1 MFRIILNS
9 SFAKEFKTH
18 LLMKTFSL
26 ILLSIINTIN
36 LFASNV
42 KGSVIASGKG
52 VEFANIIL
60 RGTNIGAVTNINGY
74 YELKNISS
82 GSYTIIAASLGY
94 FQDSIHFTI
103 KENETLT
110 INFKLKES
118 QKNLNEVTVTATM
131 KEISVSESPIAIDII
146 TPKLFEKNPSPNI
159 FESLNMVNGVRPQL
173 QCNVCNT
180 GDIHINGM
188 EGPYTMVMID
198 GMPIVSALGTVYGL
212 MGIPNSII
220 QRVEIQKGPA
230 STLYGSE
237 AVGGLINVI
246 TKTAESAPLFSID
259 LMGTTYQEFNADVSV
274 KYKLGNR
281 LSGLFSGNYFHFDK
295 KWDINHDNFTDV
307 TLQKRIA
314 GFNKF
319 TYEHKSGTLS
329 HLAVRYY
336 FENRWGGEM
345 QWNNSFRA
353 GDSVYGESIYTNRFE
368 IIGNSPLK
376 IMGKEFKLQ
385 YSFNS
390 HDQNS
395 AYGNTPFLANQKI
408 AFAQITRNIQIKKHD
423 FLLGT
428 AVRYTFYDDN
438 TVITQSHDTI
448 EIQNKPSK
456 TILPG
461 VFIQDEIKFNS
472 INTLL
477 LGIRYDY
484 NTNHG
489 NIFSPRANW
498 KYVLNENNTIRLGIG
513 NGYRVVNL
521 FSEDHAAFNGARE
534 VVIKSDLKPEQSWN
548 VSLNYSLF
556 KSFKKGFTNID
567 ANAFYTYFSNKIVAD
582 YFTDQN
588 KVIFDNLSG
597 YGINRGVGIQMHW
610 SFIFPLKLILG
621 ATYTDVFVNK
631 KDSLNHFQKTRQVQ
645 TPFLTSNFV
654 LSYSF
659 EKIKTS
665 IDLSGNVYS
674 PMLLPV
680 LPNDYRPEYS
690 PWFCLMNIQVT
701 KDIKDRWQI
710 YLGCKNILNFV
721 PKEDP
726 IMRPNDPFDIYA
738 NDPASNPNGYTFDP
752 GYNYAP
758 YQKAKLF
765 LGVRMKIK

>member
-1 MFRIILNS
+1 MLKKNIILILSILIFSLN
-9 SFAKEFKTH
+9 SFAG
-18 LLMKTFSL
+18 
-26 ILLSIINTIN
+26 TI
-36 LFASNV
+36 
-42 KGSVIASGKG
+42 KGTVISSGKG
-52 VEFANIIL
+52 VEFANVFIK
-60 RGTNIGAVTNINGY
+60 GTSNGAITNINGY
-74 YELKNISS
+74 YEINNINP
-82 GSYTIIAASLGY
+82 GYYTIVASSIGY
-94 FQDSIHFTI
+94 FQDSVNLTI
-103 KENETLT
+103 KDNETIS

-118 QKNLNEVTVTATM
+118 QSNLNEVTITATM

-246 TKTAESAPLFSID
+246 TKTAESAPKFSFD
-259 LMGTTYQEFNADVSV
+259 VMGTTYQEFNADMSV
-274 KYKLGNR
+274 RYKLGNR
-281 LSGLFSGNYFHFDK
+281 LYGLFSGNYFHFDK
-295 KWDINHDNFTDV
+295 RWDINHDNFTDV
-307 TLQKRIA
+307 TLQKRVA

-319 TYEHKSGTLS
+319 TYEHKSGKLS

-336 FENRWGGEM
+336 YENRWGGQM
-345 QWNNSFRA
+345 QWNKSFRG
-353 GDSVYGESIYTNRFE
+353 GDSIYGESIYTNRFE
-368 IIGNSPLK
+368 IIGNSPLT
-376 IMGKEFKLQ
+376 IFGKEFKLQ
-385 YSFNS
+385 YSYNR
-390 HDQNS
+390 HIQNS
-395 AYGNTPFLANQKI
+395 AYGNTPFLANQNI
-408 AFAQITRNIQIKKHD
+408 SFAQFTKNITYKKHD
-423 FLLGT
+423 LLFGT
-428 AVRYTFYDDN
+428 AVRYTLYDDN
-438 TVITQSHDTI
+438 TLITQSKDASF
-448 EIQNKPSK
+448 IQNKPAK

-461 VFIQDEIKFNS
+461 IFIQDEIKFNN

-498 KYVLNENNTIRLGIG
+498 KYMFNENNTIRLGVG

-521 FSEDHAAFNGARE
+521 FSEDHAAFNGARD
-534 VVIKSDLKPEQSWN
+534 VVITNNLKPEQSWN
-548 VSLNYSLF
+548 ISLNYSLF
-556 KSFKKGFTNID
+556 RSFKKGFTNID

-582 YFTDQN
+582 YFTDHN
-588 KVIFDNLSG
+588 KVIFDNLNG

-610 SFIFPLKLILG
+610 SFTFPVKLMLG
-621 ATYTDVFVNK
+621 ATYTDVFINK
-631 KDSLNHFQKTRQVQ
+631 KDSLNNYKKTKQVQ

-654 LSYSF
+654 VSYAIN
-659 EKIKTS
+659 KIKTS
-665 IDLSGNVYS
+665 IDLSGNIYS
-674 PMLLPV
+674 PMLLPI
-680 LPNDYRPEYS
+680 LPNDYRPTYS

-701 KDIKDRWQI
+701 KEIKERWQI
-710 YLGCKNILNFV
+710 YLGCKNILNFI

-726 IMRPNDPFDIYA
+726 IMRPNDPFDNHA
-738 NDPASNPNGYTFDP
+738 NDPLSNPNGYTFDP

-758 YQKAKLF
+758 YQKARLF

>member
-1 MFRIILNS
+1 MKNKVLCVVSILFLSVNA
-9 SFAKEFKTH
+9 FAGK
-18 LLMKTFSL
+18 
-26 ILLSIINTIN
+26 I
-36 LFASNV
+36 
-42 KGSVIASGKG
+42 KGSVICSGKG
-52 VEFANIIL
+52 VEFANVFL
-60 RGTNIGAVTNINGY
+60 KGTAIGAITNINGY
-74 YELKNISS
+74 YEIDHIEP
-82 GSYTIIAASLGY
+82 GTYTIIASNIGY
-94 FQDSIHFTI
+94 IQDSSSCTI

-110 INFKLKES
+110 IHFKLKES
-118 QKNLNEVTVTATM
+118 EINLNEVTVTATM
-131 KEISVSESPIAIDII
+131 KEVSISESPVAIDII
-146 TPKLFEKNPSPNI
+146 TPKLFQKNPSFNI
-159 FESLNMVNGVRPQL
+159 FESLNMVNGVRPQM

-246 TKTAESAPLFSID
+246 TKTSENAPKFSID
-259 LMGTTYQEFNADVSV
+259 LMGTTYEEFNSDLSV
-274 KYKLGNR
+274 RYKLNKR
-281 LSGLFSGNYFHFDK
+281 LQGLFSGNYFHFDK

-319 TYEHKSGTLS
+319 TYEHKSGLQS

-336 FENRWGGEM
+336 YENRWGGEM
-345 QWNNSFRA
+345 NWNESYR
-353 GDSVYGESIYTNRFE
+353 GSDSIYGESIHTNRLE
-368 IIGNSPLK
+368 LIGNSPLL
-376 IMGKEFKLQ
+376 ILGKNIKLQ
-385 YSFNS
+385 YSYNK

-395 AYGNTPFLANQKI
+395 AYGNTPFLATQNI
-408 AFAQITRNIQIKKHD
+408 AFVQFTRNITHNKHD

-428 AVRYTFYDDN
+428 AARYTYYDDN
-438 TVITQSHDTI
+438 TVITQTHDSTNL
-448 EIQNKPSK
+448 QNKPTK
-456 TILPG
+456 TVLPG
-461 VFIQDEIKFNS
+461 VFIQDEIKFNK

-498 KYVLNENNTIRLGIG
+498 KYVLNENNTLRLGVG

-534 VVIKSDLKPEQSWN
+534 VVIKSNLKPEQSWN

-556 KSFKKGFTNID
+556 KTFKTGFTNID
-567 ANAFYTYFSNKIVAD
+567 ASVFYTYFSNKIVAD
-582 YFTDQN
+582 YFTDHQ
-588 KVIFDNLSG
+588 KVIFDNLNG
-597 YGINRGVGIQMHW
+597 YGINRGFGIQAHW
-610 SFIFPLKLILG
+610 AFTFPVRLMLG
-621 ATYTDVFVNK
+621 ATYTDVFINK
-631 KDSLNHFQKTRQVQ
+631 KDSLNNYVKTKQVQ

-654 LSYSF
+654 LGYSIK
-659 EKIKTS
+659 KIKTS
-665 IDLSGNVYS
+665 FDLSGNVYS

-680 LPNDYRPEYS
+680 LPNDYRSDHS
-690 PWFCLMNIQVT
+690 PWFCIMNVQVT
-701 KDIKDRWQI
+701 KELKDNWQI
-710 YLGCKNILNFV
+710 YVGCKNILDFV
-721 PKEDP
+721 PREDP
-726 IMRPNDPFDIYA
+726 IMRPQDPFDKTI
-738 NDPASNPNGYTFDP
+738 NDTASNPNGYTFDP

-758 YQKAKLF
+758 YQKARF
-765 LGVRMKIK
+765 FVGVRMNIK